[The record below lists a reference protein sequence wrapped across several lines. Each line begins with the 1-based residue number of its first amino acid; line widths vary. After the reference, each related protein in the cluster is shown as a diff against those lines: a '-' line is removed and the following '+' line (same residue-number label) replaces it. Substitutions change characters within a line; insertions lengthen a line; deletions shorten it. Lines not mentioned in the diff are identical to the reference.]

1 MEKDDWIFRTDGKL
15 WSVPLL
21 LLSPA
26 VREVMNDAPGSGSG
40 YEDVELAAWEN
51 LNAFLA
57 HVARREIV
65 GLETMGVFALR
76 HALEQRHG
84 DDVKGEFRASEARK
98 LDAFV
103 AAAGVW
109 IVIMGEE
116 LWGRKGGN
124 VEQQA
129 GAGAAK
135 DGISKDRWKSWVE
148 KFRFLSCRDDLR
160 IDTREL
166 AAQAAAIMMRVQT

>member
-57 HVARREIV
+57 HVARRESV

-76 HALEQRHG
+76 HALEQRHA